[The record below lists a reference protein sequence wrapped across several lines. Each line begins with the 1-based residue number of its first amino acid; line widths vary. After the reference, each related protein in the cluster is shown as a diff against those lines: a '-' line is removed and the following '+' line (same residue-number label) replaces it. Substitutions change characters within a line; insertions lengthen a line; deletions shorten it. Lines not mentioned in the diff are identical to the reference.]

1 MNTILMTTLTISG
14 ITGILAL
21 LLSVAN
27 RTIANYGEM
36 KLTIND
42 EKEYTVEGGD
52 SLLSTLIEEEI
63 FIPSACGGKG
73 SCGYCKVKV
82 TQGGGEILPTELG
95 YVTPEE
101 QREGIRLSCQLKVK
115 TDLKIEIPEEL
126 FNVRQYDYTLS
137 YMADVTDKIKH
148 LRLRLPENATIDFKP
163 GQYVQILTPVY
174 KESDEEVYRAYSIAS
189 SPVNK
194 NHIELLIGYVP
205 EGICTTY
212 IHKYLKE
219 KDRLTIVGPF
229 GDFYYRDT
237 DREMIMVGIGTGMAP
252 LLSILRYMRDQG
264 IQRKGTFFFGARTRE
279 DLFLTE
285 EIDEISRTLK
295 DIEIVYTLSRP
306 TPECHWEGPV
316 GRVNDLL
323 DKRLDDCSRLEA
335 YLCGSPLMIDAVME
349 VFKKKDFPLQHIHYD
364 KFE

>member
-36 KLTIND
+36 KLTINN

-82 TQGGGEILPTELG
+82 TEGGGDILPTELG

-101 QREGIRLSCQLKVK
+101 QKAGIRLSCQLKVK
-115 TDLKIEIPEEL
+115 TELKIEIPEEL
-126 FNVRQYDYTLS
+126 FNVKQFDYTVS
-137 YMADVTDKIKH
+137 SMEDVTDKIRH
-148 LRLRLPENATIDFKP
+148 LKLQLPENASIDFKP

-189 SPVNK
+189 SPVNR
-194 NHIELLIGYVP
+194 NAIELLIGYVP

-212 IHKYLKE
+212 IHKYLK
-219 KDRLTIVGPF
+219 KNDTLTIVGPF

-237 DREMIMVGIGTGMAP
+237 DREMVMVGIGTGMAP
-252 LLSILRYMRDQG
+252 LLSILRYMRDHG
-264 IQRKGTFFFGARTRE
+264 IQRRGTFYFGARTRK

-285 EIDEISRTLK
+285 EIDAISRELK
-295 DIEIVYTLSRP
+295 DIEVVYTLSRP
-306 TPECHWEGPV
+306 TPECNWEGPV

-323 DKRLDDCSRLEA
+323 DQRLGDCSELEA
-335 YLCGSPLMIDAVME
+335 YLCGSPLMIDAVMD
-349 VFKKKDFPLQHIHYD
+349 VFQTKGFPMEHVHYD